1 MRREDLIEALDELET
16 KVEYDGY
23 FCSIQDA
30 VIIVTLGSLCEL
42 KSVMRMHAWATTET
56 VSTFLAKAFGIKR
69 IPCYGWLLELLALI
83 TPDSLNRCMMK
94 FVASLCP
101 DLISDLEKEQ
111 EKQKAKKKRP
121 VTVALDGKTIRS
133 TAKMSKYD
141 SPLHIVSAYA
151 SELGVTL
158 AQKSV
163 EGKSNEIPA
172 VQELIKT
179 LEISG
184 CIVVADAMNCQIET
198 AKAIVEAKADYL
210 LCAKSNQQTLK
221 ADIEE
226 YVQDDRLRSKMN
238 SITKREKGHGRI
250 EIRSAFTTNDVS
262 WMPGGRQWPELKCIG
277 AIRTHFEYKG
287 KVTEQ
292 WHYYISSK
300 ELTAAD
306 LLHHARMEWGVE
318 TMHWLLDVRY
328 REDYF
333 RAQNENIQK
342 NMNMSRKLALNLA
355 RVYKNKH
362 SKKTPLSHIM
372 FDCLMDPHHLLTVLG
387 KN

>member
-1 MRREDLIEALDELET
+1 M
-16 KVEYDGY
+16 
-23 FCSIQDA
+23 
-30 VIIVTLGSLCEL
+30 
-42 KSVMRMHAWATTET
+42 
-56 VSTFLAKAFGIKR
+56 
-69 IPCYGWLLELLALI
+69 I

-111 EKQKAKKKRP
+111 EKQAAKKKRP

-250 EIRSAFTTNDVS
+250 ETRSAFTTNDVS
-262 WMPGGRQWPELKCIG
+262 WMPGGRQWPGLKCIG
-277 AIRTHFEYKG
+277 AIKTHFEYKG
-287 KVTEQ
+287 KLTE
-292 WHYYISSK
+292 
-300 ELTAAD
+300 E
-306 LLHHARMEWGVE
+306 
-318 TMHWLLDVRY
+318 
-328 REDYF
+328 
-333 RAQNENIQK
+333 
-342 NMNMSRKLALNLA
+342 
-355 RVYKNKH
+355 
-362 SKKTPLSHIM
+362 
-372 FDCLMDPHHLLTVLG
+372 
-387 KN
+387 